1 MEKKEKSKIT
11 IILLSIFFII
21 LILIIARYITN
32 KDFRDFID
40 IKFLEKQVNSN
51 NLNFIEIN
59 SDDNP
64 KYFAYDSYIG
74 VIAKNILSIY
84 NSKGNLENSLS
95 INISNPIIETNEK
108 YVIIAEKDGNK
119 FYVINST
126 TLLFQEKI
134 EEKIK
139 NVSINKNGYI
149 SIIASNSTYNSII
162 IVFDNDN
169 NELFKKY
176 LPSTYAM
183 CTKISNSNKYLSI
196 GEIDYSGTVIKSNV
210 KIIDINTTEILNE
223 FYNPENEIL
232 TNIVFNNKDS
242 AICSFSNSI
251 YKIDYQNTNKIYTI
265 SNENSF
271 VNIDMKN
278 TLSIIDIE
286 SSGLFSYKY
295 KLKLKSITSS
305 TENIYFLDNG
315 LPKKVKAQGNY
326 IALNYGNQINI
337 VNQNGYLKKSY
348 ISTQQIKDLIL
359 GNHICGIIY
368 KDKIEIINL

>member
-1 MEKKEKSKIT
+1 MKAIEIGTSKSCIGYEE
-11 IILLSIFFII
+11 
-21 LILIIARYITN
+21 A
-32 KDFRDFID
+32 DD
-40 IKFLEKQVNSN
+40 IK
-51 NLNFIEIN
+51 
-59 SDDNP
+59 
-64 KYFAYDSYIG
+64 
-74 VIAKNILSIY
+74 
-84 NSKGNLENSLS
+84 
-95 INISNPIIETNEK
+95 IIPN
-108 YVIIAEKDGNK
+108 
-119 FYVINST
+119 
-126 TLLFQEKI
+126 TLGEGFVPSV
-134 EEKIK
+134 
-139 NVSINKNGYI
+139 VSISKNRILAGEDANI
-149 SIIASNSTYNSII
+149 
-162 IVFDNDN
+162 
-169 NELFKKY
+169 
-176 LPSTYAM
+176 
-183 CTKISNSNKYLSI
+183 TKISNSNKYLSI